1 MMCVMW
7 ACLPPQV
14 LQQKYMEAL
23 EGGDVGEALS
33 CLRQE
38 MAPLGADPVQLHNLA
53 GEDGG
58 EWACPPV
65 RGGGVGVPARRT
77 GGPGLR
83 QPPYQKKCEP

>member
-53 GEDGG
+53 GEGKGSGRPRQED
-58 EWACPPV
+58 
-65 RGGGVGVPARRT
+65 RR
-77 GGPGLR
+77 PRPKAASL
-83 QPPYQKKCEP
+83 PEEV

>member
-1 MMCVMW
+1 MMWAMW

-23 EGGDVGEALS
+23 EGGEVGEALS

-53 GEDGG
+53 GEGG
-58 EWACPPV
+58 
-65 RGGGVGVPARRT
+65 RGGRPSAAAQ
-77 GGPGLR
+77 PGR
-83 QPPYQKKCEP
+83 

>member
-53 GEDGG
+53 GE
-58 EWACPPV
+58 
-65 RGGGVGVPARRT
+65 GGGGGGPARRT